1 MVEKISEIQQKILD
15 CRQNKGYS
23 IDKTIEE
30 LKITRKRFNQNV
42 EKLKEYGM
50 YNEKEIK
57 KAMQNRRLNKDKNEK
72 KDNSTKLNLSPE
84 EEGFR
89 KKCIDIICK
98 RYFDYNKTKKFNPV
112 LVSRIQN
119 LNKYASYKVIYNTIV
134 YQQRNLDYASTK
146 TFSSD
151 FQKISYMI
159 AIIKN
164 NLSKVYQEM
173 KEKEEEQKN
182 TTISDS
188 LARELTKTRITKP
201 TKRLDMT
208 DLLDD

>member
-1 MVEKISEIQQKILD
+1 MAEKISEIQQKILD
-15 CRQNKGYS
+15 YRENKGYS

-42 EKLKEYGM
+42 EKLKEKGL
-50 YNEKEIK
+50 YNEQKIKE
-57 KAMQNRRLNKDKNEK
+57 AMKNRRLNKEIDQKNF
-72 KDNSTKLNLSPE
+72 STKLNLNPE
-84 EEGFR
+84 EE
-89 KKCIDIICK
+89 K
-98 RYFDYNKTKKFNPV
+98 YFDYNKTKHFNPI

-119 LNKYASYKVIYNTIV
+119 LNKYAPYKIIYNTIV
-134 YQQRNLDYASTK
+134 YQQKSLDYAYYK
-146 TFSSD
+146 TFSSE

-164 NLSKVYQEM
+164 NLSKVYKDMQ
-173 KEKEEEQKN
+173 EKEEQQKN
-182 TTISDS
+182 ITISDS
-188 LARELTKTRITKP
+188 LARELTKKRITKP

>member
-1 MVEKISEIQQKILD
+1 MAEKISEIQQKILEY
-15 CRQNKGYS
+15 RQEKGYS

-42 EKLKEYGM
+42 EKLKEKGL
-50 YNEKEIK
+50 YNEQKIKE
-57 KAMQNRRLNKDKNEK
+57 AMKNRRLNKEIDQKNF
-72 KDNSTKLNLSPE
+72 STKLNLNPE
-84 EEGFR
+84 EEEYR
-89 KKCIDIICK
+89 KKCIDIMCK
-98 RYFDYNKTKKFNPV
+98 KYFDYNKTKHFNPI

-119 LNKYASYKVIYNTIV
+119 LNKYAPYKIIYNTIV
-134 YQQRNLDYASTK
+134 YQQKSLDYAYYK
-146 TFSSD
+146 TFSSE

-164 NLSKVYQEM
+164 NLSKVYKDMQ
-173 KEKEEEQKN
+173 EKEEQQKN
-182 TTISDS
+182 ITISDS
-188 LARELTKTRITKP
+188 LARELTKKRITKP